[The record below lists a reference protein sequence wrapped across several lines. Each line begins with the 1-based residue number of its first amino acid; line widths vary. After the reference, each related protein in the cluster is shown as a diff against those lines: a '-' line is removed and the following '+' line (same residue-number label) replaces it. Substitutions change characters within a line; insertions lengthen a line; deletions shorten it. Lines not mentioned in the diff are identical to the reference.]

1 MTGRNERPRVEYNL
15 TAKICHRVIRNH
27 RNEQFNGGGGVNYL
41 NESEAICLTMELGL
55 GTTGNPVIC
64 LTIYEKMN
72 DV

>member
-15 TAKICHRVIRNH
+15 TAKICHRVVITEMN
-27 RNEQFNGGGGVNYL
+27 NSTVVAAFNYL